1 MDGQVPLLSGSTGAM
16 ATFMS
21 DMGISFGL
29 NVQHLGWPLGG
40 IALEGHVIGVLWSHP
55 VMGRWWSHPLILH
68 DRGHHQRAS
77 EISIHGMSFH
87 VMTAVPIQKQR
98 VQLEPSYG

>member
-16 ATFMS
+16 PTFMS
-21 DMGISFGL
+21 DMSFGF
-29 NVQHLGWPLGG
+29 NVNNLGWPLGG
-40 IALEGHVIGVLWSHP
+40 IAPEGHVIGALWSHP

-77 EISIHGMSFH
+77 EISIHGIDTFH
-87 VMTAVPIQKQR
+87 IMTAVPIQKQM